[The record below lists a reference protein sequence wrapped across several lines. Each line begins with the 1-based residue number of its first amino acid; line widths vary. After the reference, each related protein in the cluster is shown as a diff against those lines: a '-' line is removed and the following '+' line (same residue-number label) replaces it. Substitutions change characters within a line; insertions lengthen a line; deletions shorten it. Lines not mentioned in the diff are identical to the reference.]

1 MTKTKMRFI
10 VIASIIFICM
20 NLYPPTGDLGF
31 VSLIGWA
38 IFVSLFVGLIKDKK
52 TEA

>member
-10 VIASIIFICM
+10 VIASIILICM
-20 NLYPPTGDLGF
+20 NLYPPKGDLGF
-31 VSLIGWA
+31 IALIGWA